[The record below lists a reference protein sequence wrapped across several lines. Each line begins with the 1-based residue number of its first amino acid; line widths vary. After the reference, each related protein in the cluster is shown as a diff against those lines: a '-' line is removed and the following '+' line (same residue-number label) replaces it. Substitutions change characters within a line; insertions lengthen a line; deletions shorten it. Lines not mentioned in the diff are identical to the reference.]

1 MYVNLQFLC
10 VYLFVC
16 FYHTQTADSVQ
27 QLDNADTQGIHFT
40 MPDDDDFNPD
50 TMLPE
55 LTKLTQD
62 LDDSLCFDEGE
73 ETQLPFDELD
83 IGVPSVSELH
93 EDNSTTHTEPNKGS
107 GEELNDSLCGD
118 DEHEETQYQTDTA
131 NDIQPAVQNIPT
143 PNLDDSMEMIDNDD
157 TLQAT
162 THTPEGSKLP
172 LSQTEVLSTNNG
184 ASDDDPNLDE
194 LFPETIHDPQYC
206 SGEGSKTGETEGD
219 SSKTEGGSNK
229 SEGCSDKC
237 EKSSSPIQQSTKV
250 VPSFGTKKKGF
261 MPPTVKAPDPPS
273 SSSSATATAAK
284 PAPKSKESSFTSK
297 TKEQN
302 CEGAKLAESSA
313 SKTQK
318 NQKKESCSGANKEN
332 SPSQD
337 DAQEPNFSAPKLAD
351 TSDTTTDKKVATA
364 EVPANTATAKKTKAT
379 VKKPPQ
385 GKKDN
390 DAKKQEKEN
399 KKLEKEQKKL
409 EQEQRKAEKE
419 RLKEEKRLEQ
429 ERKKAE
435 REQKKMEKDL
445 KKLEREQKKAQK
457 QQKPPKK
464 KIPEK
469 DGGAQASS
477 NSEAQ
482 HNGSCEQETAE
493 KVSETSL
500 MAESDKTGDKAS
512 AVSNCCGTS
521 ASESTDDSNKL
532 QDTDS
537 TSPPEATST
546 ASTDAPETMPPPTCN
561 PNAPEGTATEA
572 SSSENVVDNC
582 DKEMP
587 ETMKPRE
594 TKLSSPGE
602 TSADNP
608 GDSVV
613 TKELDVSATTDSFNC
628 NEVSGKQPSEKSNN
642 VMLQDTSGSAKDDT
656 NTPKEMVATKDP
668 QKQQASSKVKKNQA
682 NKSAR
687 QQDSASSQTQNKKK
701 TKSAK
706 TQNDKKVSSSAGSRK
721 RKATTTGFTSESEI
735 EPPEPKK
742 PRSKP
747 SNYYGPVWVQ
757 CEKPDCQKWRQLKD
771 CLDPSEIPERWTCSM
786 NTGVYVSCGYLHP
799 VD

>member
-1 MYVNLQFLC
+1 
-10 VYLFVC
+10 
-16 FYHTQTADSVQ
+16 
-27 QLDNADTQGIHFT
+27 
-40 MPDDDDFNPD
+40 
-50 TMLPE
+50 MLPE
-55 LTKLTQD
+55 LNKLTQD

-93 EDNSTTHTEPNKGS
+93 EDNSTTHTEPPNKAS

-118 DEHEETQYQTDTA
+118 DVHEETQYHTDTA
-131 NDIQPAVQNIPT
+131 NDIQPSVQNIPT
-143 PNLDDSMEMIDNDD
+143 PNLDDSMEMVDNDD
-157 TLQAT
+157 TLQAM
-162 THTPEGSKLP
+162 THTTEGS
-172 LSQTEVLSTNNG
+172 LSQTEVLSINNG

-194 LFPETIHDPQYC
+194 LFPETIHDSQDG
-206 SGEGSKTGETEGD
+206 SGEGTKTEETEGD
-219 SSKTEGGSNK
+219 SSKTEEGGNK

-237 EKSSSPIQQSTKV
+237 KKSSSPIQQSTKV
-250 VPSFGTKKKGF
+250 VPSFGKKKKGF

-273 SSSSATATAAK
+273 SSSSATATATATK
-284 PAPKSKESSFTSK
+284 PAPKSKESSFTSE

-351 TSDTTTDKKVATA
+351 TSDTTTDNKVATA

-429 ERKKAE
+429 ERKKVE

-457 QQKPPKK
+457 QQKPSKK
-464 KIPEK
+464 KIPVK
-469 DGGAQASS
+469 DGGVQASS

-482 HNGSCEQETAE
+482 HSDSCEQGTAE
-493 KVSETSL
+493 KISETSL
-500 MAESDKTGDKAS
+500 MAASDKTEDKAP
-512 AVSNCCGTS
+512 AVSNCGGTS
-521 ASESTDDSNKL
+521 ASESADDSNQL
-532 QDTDS
+532 LDTDS
-537 TSPPEATST
+537 TSPPETTST
-546 ASTDAPETMPPPTCN
+546 ASTDAAETTPPPKCN
-561 PNAPEGTATEA
+561 PNVPEGMATEA
-572 SSSENVVDNC
+572 SSSENVLDNC

-587 ETMKPRE
+587 KTMKPRE
-594 TKLSSPGE
+594 MKLSSPGE
-602 TSADNP
+602 TSAEDP
-608 GDSVV
+608 GGSVV
-613 TKELDVSATTDSFNC
+613 TKQLDASATTDSFNC
-628 NEVSGKQPSEKSNN
+628 NGVSGKQPSEKSN
-642 VMLQDTSGSAKDDT
+642 MLHDTSGSAKDDT
-656 NTPKEMVATKDP
+656 KVPKEMVTMKAP
-668 QKQQASSKVKKNQA
+668 EKQHASSKVKKNQA

-687 QQDSASSQTQNKKK
+687 QQDSANSQTQNKKK

-706 TQNDKKVSSSAGSRK
+706 TQNDKKVSSPAGSRK
-721 RKATTTGFTSESEI
+721 RKPMTTGSTSESEI

-786 NTGVYVSCGYLHP
+786 NTGVYVNCRTCIQWMSCNWLQ
-799 VD
+799 VNCTRMVWS